1 MKWLK
6 APALHMLALGA
17 LLFGLTELRG
27 GALLPQKKRI
37 EIPAHRLEQMAQDF
51 IADTGRRPTR
61 SEWEQM
67 VDMQVDDEVLYQYAL
82 ALGLHENS
90 AAQARLAQ
98 IAEFVEANPH
108 EATEAG
114 KATAAMELGL
124 HEGDLVVRRIL
135 VDNAKRLIRSVVL
148 LQTPTPEIVEQFY
161 AAHAE
166 EFTRPARIRISQV
179 AINGFLRPDSEARA
193 RRLLERIRAEQLDF
207 EAALALAD
215 ETPAPVHL
223 ALQTEQGLQAELGGD
238 FATAVMTLR
247 PGSPGSPGSPGGPGN
262 WSEPIP
268 SDYGHHLVWVHEFE
282 EARALP
288 LEAVWDQV
296 EQALLQKLAD
306 DWLRLRLRELRAE
319 FEIVV
324 PGSAS

>member
-1 MKWLK
+1 MKRWLK

-17 LLFGLTELRG
+17 LLFSLIELRG
-27 GALLPQKKRI
+27 GALLPQKRRI
-37 EIPAHRLEQMAQDF
+37 EIPAHRLEQMVRDF
-51 IADTGRRPTR
+51 RADTGRGPTR

-67 VDMQVDDEVLYQYAL
+67 VDMQVDDEVLFQYAL
-82 ALGLHENS
+82 ALGMHENS

-108 EATEAG
+108 EATPAG
-114 KATAAMELGL
+114 KATAAMDLGL

-135 VDNAKRLIRSVVL
+135 VDSAKRLIRSVVL
-148 LQTPTPEIVEQFY
+148 LQKPNPEIVEQFY
-161 AAHAE
+161 AAHAA
-166 EFTRPARIRISQV
+166 EFTRPALLRISQV
-179 AINGFLRPDSEARA
+179 AINGFVHPDSEERA
-193 RRLLERIRAEQLDF
+193 RRLLARIRAEKLGL

-223 ALQTEQGLQAELGGD
+223 PLLSQQDLQSELGGD
-238 FATAVMTLR
+238 FATAVLKLR
-247 PGSPGSPGSPGGPGN
+247 PGS
-262 WSEPIP
+262 WSEPVP

-282 EARALP
+282 EARVLP
-288 LEAVWDQV
+288 LEAVRDQA

-324 PGSAS
+324 PGRAS

>member
-1 MKWLK
+1 MNKWLEKKWLK

-27 GALLPQKKRI
+27 GSLLPQKKRI
-37 EIPAHRLEQMAQDF
+37 EIPAHRLEQMAQEF
-51 IADTGRRPTR
+51 VADTGRRPTR

-67 VDMQVDDEVLYQYAL
+67 IDMQIDDEVLYQYAL
-82 ALGLHENS
+82 ALGMHENS

-108 EATEAG
+108 EATQSG
-114 KATAAMELGL
+114 KAHAAMELGL

-135 VDNAKRLIRSVVL
+135 VDSARRLIRSVVL
-148 LQTPTPEIVEQFY
+148 LQKPMPEIVEEFY

-166 EFTRPARIRISQV
+166 EFTQPARIRISQA
-179 AINGFLRPDSEARA
+179 AINGFVHPDSESRA
-193 RRLLERIRAEQLDF
+193 RRLLERIRAEKLDF

-223 ALQTEQGLQAELGGD
+223 ELLSEQDLQSELGRD
-238 FATAVMTLR
+238 FATAVMKLR
-247 PGSPGSPGSPGGPGN
+247 PGS

-282 EARALP
+282 EARVLP
-288 LEAVWDQV
+288 LEAVRDQV
-296 EQALLQKLAD
+296 EQTVLHKLAD

-319 FEIVV
+319 FDIVV
-324 PGSAS
+324 PGRAS

>member
-1 MKWLK
+1 MKKWLK

-17 LLFGLTELRG
+17 LLFGVIELRG
-27 GALLPQKKRI
+27 GALLPHFLPKKQRI
-37 EIPAHRLEQMAQDF
+37 EIPAHRLEQMAREF
-51 IADTGRRPTR
+51 VADTGRKPTR

-67 VDMQVDDEVLYQYAL
+67 IDMQVDDEVLFQYAL
-82 ALGLHENS
+82 ALGMHENS

-108 EATEAG
+108 QATPAG

-135 VDNAKRLIRSVVL
+135 VDSAKRLIRSVVL
-148 LQTPTPEIVEQFY
+148 LQKPKPEIVEQFY
-161 AAHAE
+161 AAHAA
-166 EFTRPARIRISQV
+166 EFTRPAHIRVSQV
-179 AINGFLRPDSEARA
+179 AVNGFAHPDSEERA
-193 RRLLERIRAEQLDF
+193 RRLLGRIRAEKLDF

-223 ALQTEQGLQAELGGD
+223 PLQTEQGLQSQLGGD
-238 FATAVMTLR
+238 FATAVMKLR
-247 PGSPGSPGSPGGPGN
+247 PGS
-262 WSEPIP
+262 WSEPVP

-288 LEAVWDQV
+288 FESVRDQV

-319 FEIVV
+319 FEIVT
-324 PGSAS
+324 PGRTS

>member
-1 MKWLK
+1 MRWLK
-6 APALHMLALGA
+6 SPALHMLALGS
-17 LLFGLTELRG
+17 LLFGLTELMG
-27 GALLPQKKRI
+27 GGLLPRKKRI
-37 EIPAHRLEQMAQDF
+37 EIPAHRLAAMAQDF
-51 IADTGRRPTR
+51 AADTGRRPTPL
-61 SEWEQM
+61 EWGQM

-82 ALGLHENS
+82 ALGMHENS

-98 IAEFVEANPH
+98 IADFVEANPH

-114 KATAAMELGL
+114 KAAAAMDLGL

-135 VDNAKRLIRSVVL
+135 VDSAKRLIRGVVL
-148 LQTPTPEIVEQFY
+148 LQEPTPQIVEEFY
-161 AAHAE
+161 AAHAA
-166 EFTRPARIRISQV
+166 EFTRPAHIRISQV
-179 AINGFLRPDSEARA
+179 AVNGFVQPDSEERA
-193 RRLLERIRAEQLDF
+193 RRLLERIRAEKLDL

-223 ALQTEQGLQAELGGD
+223 ALQTEQGLQSELGGD
-238 FATAVMTLR
+238 FATAVMALR
-247 PGSPGSPGSPGGPGN
+247 PGS

-268 SDYGHHLVWVHEFE
+268 SDYGHHLVWVHEFQ
-282 EARALP
+282 EARVLP
-288 LEAVWDQV
+288 LKSVRDEV

-324 PGSAS
+324 PGRAS